1 MTDLNLYKII
11 SRLCLPSLSNPTEL
25 LKKIDFEV
33 RKMEFFANSDCYRMR
48 NRIRQSLN
56 DFQSAINSNSHMQTP
71 CSHKAFINIRLSNE
85 GELYIAE
92 YQRAVGEPDIS
103 RYIEILGLITLL
115 RNDENGGANLSK

>member
-33 RKMEFFANSDCYRMR
+33 RKMEFFAN
-48 NRIRQSLN
+48 RQSLN

-103 RYIEILGLITLL
+103 RYIAIQSLITLL